1 MAIPITARPW
11 NKMKKF
17 IEAGDIDGFQA
28 FIEIM
33 PPSEMALGISRLDPD
48 LQQELLSL
56 LNPADAAALI
66 ANLPDEQAA
75 DLIERLPAAQAAA
88 IIDQVKS
95 DDQADLLGTMETTV
109 AHDIMQRMSP
119 DEARNVRRL
128 LEYPEDTAG
137 GIMITEYLAY
147 PGNWKIRDLLHDFKT
162 KREEYADYSVQYL
175 FVVDEARKLEG
186 VLRMRDLVFSEESA
200 SLESVMIRNPIA
212 IPAEAKLETLSE
224 LFDRHTLLGFPVVDD
239 ADRLVGIL
247 RRADVEAAVA
257 QRANRQFLGFS
268 GIVGGEEFRTM
279 PLRVRSGRRLSWLS
293 INIVLNIVA
302 ASVIALYQDTLQ
314 AVIALA
320 VFLPIISD
328 MSGCSGNQAVAVSM
342 RELTLGLIRPTE
354 LARVLFKE
362 ASVGLLNG
370 IVLGILLGGAALLWK
385 GNPWLGLVVA
395 TALAVN
401 TIVAVSIGGMLPL
414 VLKRFKLDPALVSSP
429 LLTTVT
435 DMCGFFLV
443 LSMATMMLSKLS

>member
-1 MAIPITARPW
+1 MAIPIIARPW
-11 NKMKKF
+11 KKMQKF
-17 IEAGDIDGFQA
+17 IEAGDIEGFQA
-28 FIEIM
+28 FIETV
-33 PPSEMALGISRLDPD
+33 PPSEMALGISRLEPG
-48 LQQELLSL
+48 LQQELFALLS
-56 LNPADAAALI
+56 PSDAASLVENMPI
-66 ANLPDEQAA
+66 RQAA
-75 DLIERLPAAQAAA
+75 DLIARMPAGRAAA
-88 IIDQVKS
+88 IIDEAPS
-95 DDQADLLGTMETTV
+95 AWQADLLGKMETSA
-109 AHDIMQRMSP
+109 AHAVMQHMSP

-128 LEYPEDTAG
+128 LEYAEDTAG
-137 GIMITEYLAY
+137 GIMITEFLAY
-147 PGNWKIRDLLHDFKT
+147 PGNWKIHDLLHDFKT

-186 VLRMRDLVFSEESA
+186 VLRMRDLVFSDESA
-200 SLESVMIRNPIA
+200 SLSSVMIRNPIA
-212 IPAEAKLETLSE
+212 VPADAKLEKIQE
-224 LFDRHTLLGFPVVDD
+224 LFDSHSLLGLPVVDD

-247 RRADVEAAVA
+247 RRAAVEEAVA
-257 QRANRQFLGFS
+257 RRANRQFLGFS

-293 INIVLNIVA
+293 INIVLNIIA

-354 LARVLFKE
+354 LARVFFKE
-362 ASVGLLNG
+362 AGVGLLNG
-370 IVLGILLGGAALLWK
+370 LVLGILLGGAALLWK

-395 TALAVN
+395 SALAIN

-414 VLKRFKLDPALVSSP
+414 LLKRLKLDPALVSSP

-435 DMCGFFLV
+435 DMFGFFLV
-443 LSMATMMLSKLS
+443 LSLATMMLTKLT